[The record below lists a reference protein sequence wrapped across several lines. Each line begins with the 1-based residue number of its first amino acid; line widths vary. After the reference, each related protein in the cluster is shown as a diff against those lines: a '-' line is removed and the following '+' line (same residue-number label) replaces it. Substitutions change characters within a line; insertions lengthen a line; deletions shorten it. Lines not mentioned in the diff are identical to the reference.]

1 VGYRS
6 SETVLHNLH
15 TLFNVGIVSGLTDG
29 QLLEQFT
36 CRRGEAA
43 EVAFAALVER
53 HGSMVLSA
61 CLGIVGNEHDAQ
73 DAFQATF
80 FILARKS
87 NTLWVRD
94 SLGPWLH
101 RVACRAAVRVKVASN
116 RRRATERRV
125 AEMAESR
132 AGCGSGSSDDLVQ
145 ALHEEV
151 DRLPDHY
158 RRPVVLCDL
167 EGHSYEEAARQ
178 LGCPVGTVRSR
189 LARGR
194 ERLRGRLVR
203 RGLASAEQSGAAI
216 VPDVAPKTVPAA
228 LLKSTIETV
237 LQVQV
242 GGALTAGAVSTSV
255 TALAEGVLRAM
266 LLTKI
271 KTTIALTLAAGVSV
285 VGLGLLARGAPD
297 NPAPAVQEA
306 GQTKVEITVT
316 PQVPASKPT
325 PAPRV
330 EVPPPPKSLY
340 QAPDPIIAFI
350 DASGTAWAHDPQTK
364 TWHTYKPPKGVNV
377 NEYRGRP
384 PVARD
389 FAPLAVHGDQIT
401 EIAAFSVKAGKWSRQ
416 ALIEP
421 AKGNVY
427 PIVVGNHLAVYLIA
441 RHAYAFSSL
450 TGKWSLQA
458 LSEPA
463 PERFASP
470 IYNPLVV
477 DNSAVYAAGRHAYA
491 FSALTGTW
499 DTLEAEEGATM
510 WPMKGPSDTALV
522 VGGSRLYSFDAKTGH
537 FREVQPEDD

>member
-6 SETVLHNLH
+6 SEPVLHHLH
-15 TLFNVGIVSGLTDG
+15 TLFNVGIVCGLTDG

-53 HGSMVLSA
+53 HGPMVLSA

-87 NTLWVRD
+87 GTLWVRD

-101 RVACRAAVRVKVASN
+101 RVARRAAVRVKVASS

-125 AEMAESR
+125 AEMAESQTG
-132 AGCGSGSSDDLVQ
+132 AGSGSLDDLVQ

-203 RGLASAEQSGAAI
+203 RGHPSAEPSGAAI
-216 VPDVAPKTVPAA
+216 GLANIVPKTVPAA
-228 LLKSTIETV
+228 LRKSTIEVV

-242 GGALTAGAVSTSV
+242 GEALTAGAVSTSV
-255 TALAEGVLRAM
+255 TTLAEGVLRAM

-271 KTTIALTLAAGVSV
+271 KTMSALTLVACVSV
-285 VGLGLLARGAPD
+285 VGLGLLARGSADEHPVATPESGQTKGGITITPQAPASKST
-297 NPAPAVQEA
+297 PAPRNETPPRPKSLFQAPEPIVSLA
-306 GQTKVEITVT
+306 NSGQTKV
-316 PQVPASKPT
+316 
-325 PAPRV
+325 
-330 EVPPPPKSLY
+330 
-340 QAPDPIIAFI
+340 
-350 DASGTAWAHDPQTK
+350 WAYNPETK
-364 TWHTYKPPKGVNV
+364 TWHTYTAPKGVTIYYQH
-377 NEYRGRP
+377 E
-384 PVARD
+384 
-389 FAPLAVHGDQIT
+389 PLQQLIALGVVGEQVT
-401 EIAAFSVKAGKWSRQ
+401 EIAAFSAKAGKWSRQ
-416 ALIEP
+416 PLSEP
-421 AKGNVY
+421 IKGQVY
-427 PIVVGNHLAVYLIA
+427 PIGRGNHIALYLIG

-450 TGKWSLQA
+450 TGKWSHQA
-458 LSEPA
+458 LSEVA
-463 PERFASP
+463 DVRFAG
-470 IYNPLVV
+470 NPLVA
-477 DNSAVYAAGRHAYA
+477 DEFAVYTDGRHVHG
-491 FSALTGTW
+491 FSARTGTW
-499 DTLEAEEGATM
+499 ETLEVEEGARAHTE
-510 WPMKGPSDTALV
+510 KGPSGTALV
-522 VGGSRLYSFDAKTGH
+522 VGGSRLYSFDGKTGH
-537 FREVQPEDD
+537 FQEVQSTED

>member
-6 SETVLHNLH
+6 GEPVLHHLH
-15 TLFNVGIVSGLTDG
+15 TLFNVGIVTGLTDG

-53 HGSMVLSA
+53 HGPMVLSA

-87 NTLWVRD
+87 GTLWVRD

-125 AEMAESR
+125 AEMAGSR
-132 AGCGSGSSDDLVQ
+132 AGSGSGNSDDLVQ
-145 ALHEEV
+145 VLHEEV

-203 RGLASAEQSGAAI
+203 RGHPSTEQPGAAI
-216 VPDVAPKTVPAA
+216 VSAA
-228 LLKSTIETV
+228 LLKSTIEVV
-237 LQVQV
+237 LPVQV

-255 TALAEGVLRAM
+255 TTLAEGVLRAM

-271 KTTIALTLAAGVSV
+271 KTMSALTLAVGVTA

-297 NPAPAVQEA
+297 SPAPDAHEA
-306 GQTKVEITVT
+306 GQTTVEITDT
-316 PQVPASKPT
+316 AQAPASKPIK
-325 PAPRV
+325 APRN
-330 EVPPPPKSLY
+330 ETPPRPKSLFE
-340 QAPDPIIAFI
+340 APKPILAL
-350 DASGTAWAHDPQTK
+350 ANSSGTKVWAHNPETK
-364 TWHTYKPPKGVNV
+364 TWHTYTAPKGVTIWYQ
-377 NEYRGRP
+377 NEPSQQLIALRVIGE
-384 PVARD
+384 
-389 FAPLAVHGDQIT
+389 QIT

-416 ALIEP
+416 ALSEP
-421 AKGNVY
+421 VKGQVN
-427 PIVVGNHLAVYLIA
+427 PIGRSNHIALYLIGC
-441 RHAYAFSSL
+441 HAYAFSSL
-450 TGKWSLQA
+450 TGKWTHQA
-458 LSEPA
+458 LSEA
-463 PERFASP
+463 ADLRFAG
-470 IYNPLVV
+470 NPLVAGEFAV
-477 DNSAVYAAGRHAYA
+477 YTDGRRVYGFSAVM
-491 FSALTGTW
+491 GTW
-499 DTLEAEEGATM
+499 ETLEVEEGARASTEE
-510 WPMKGPSDTALV
+510 GPSGTALV
-522 VGGSRLYSFDAKTGH
+522 VAGSRLYSFDAKTGH
-537 FREVQPEDD
+537 FQEVPSEED

>member
-6 SETVLHNLH
+6 SEPVLHHLH
-15 TLFNVGIVSGLTDG
+15 TLFNVGIVCGLTDG

-53 HGSMVLSA
+53 YGPMVLSA
-61 CLGIVGNEHDAQ
+61 SLGILGNEHDAQ

-87 NTLWVRD
+87 HTLWVRD

-132 AGCGSGSSDDLVQ
+132 AGSGSGSMDDLVQ

-151 DRLPDHY
+151 DRLPDRY
-158 RRPVVLCDL
+158 RRPIVLCDL
-167 EGHSYEEAARQ
+167 QGHSYEEAARQ

-194 ERLRGRLVR
+194 ERLRGRLR
-203 RGLASAEQSGAAI
+203 RWGIPSAEQSGVEI
-216 VPDVAPKTVPAA
+216 APKPVPAA
-228 LLKSTIETV
+228 LLKSTIEVV
-237 LQVQV
+237 LQVPV

-271 KTTIALTLAAGVSV
+271 KTMSALTLAVGVTV

-297 NPAPAVQEA
+297 NRAPDAQEA
-306 GQTKVEITVT
+306 GQTKVEINVT
-316 PQVPASKPT
+316 PQVPAAKPIPVPRNETSPRPT
-325 PAPRV
+325 PLYEAP
-330 EVPPPPKSLY
+330 K
-340 QAPDPIIAFI
+340 PILALTN
-350 DASGTAWAHDPQTK
+350 SSQTKVWAYNPETK
-364 TWHTYKPPKGVNV
+364 TWHTYTTPKGVTIYYQHEPSQQLIALGV
-377 NEYRGRP
+377 IGE
-384 PVARD
+384 
-389 FAPLAVHGDQIT
+389 QIT

-416 ALIEP
+416 ALSEP
-421 AKGNVY
+421 IKGQVY
-427 PIVVGNHLAVYLIA
+427 PMGRGKHIALYLIG

-450 TGKWSLQA
+450 TGKWSHQA
-458 LSEPA
+458 LSKA
-463 PERFASP
+463 ADLRFAG
-470 IYNPLVV
+470 NPLVA
-477 DNSAVYAAGRHAYA
+477 DDFAVYTDNHSVHG
-491 FSALTGTW
+491 FSAQTGTW
-499 DTLEAEEGATM
+499 ETLQVEEGAGARTE
-510 WPMKGPSDTALV
+510 PGPSGTALV
-522 VGGSRLYSFDAKTGH
+522 VGGSRLYSFDARTGH
-537 FREVQPEDD
+537 FQEVQSTED